1 VQALQGPV
9 LAFEDQRFGDN
20 VRFNNRLVVAA
31 LQGRETFLR
40 PPNRRYDDA
49 EWREAEAVIARLAAA
64 EAETKARTTAST
76 PERKTPA
83 GVRN

>member
-9 LAFEDQRFGDN
+9 LAFEEQRFGDN

-31 LQGRETFLR
+31 LQGREAFLR

-49 EWREAEAVIARLAAA
+49 EWREAAAVITRLATA
-64 EAETKARTTAST
+64 EAEAAALSSEST
-76 PERKTPA
+76 EKRQSPA
-83 GVRN
+83 GVRR